1 MQGEVIN
8 LAGVIGGAS
17 TACDNQTQSVLI
29 ECAYFDPESI
39 IGKSLKYDINSDA
52 AYKFERGADINCHE
66 EILRRFIHIVE
77 KHANIINVE
86 IFTKDYSDIKFPEIE
101 YDHDKIIKILGY
113 DISRDKCILFL
124 ENLGFQLNGDYLQV
138 PSFRNDIVGINDIA
152 EEIAR
157 AVGYNQFPNSE
168 LNLVS
173 IETQNNQTK
182 LERCLKSYLTDNG
195 FYEVINNPFTD
206 KNSKDSIA
214 IDNPLDS
221 NRDQMRTSLKD
232 ALIENLLYNEKR
244 QKESIKLFEISDT
257 YFIDENKNIK
267 NIRKLGLIGSGRRGL
282 NYIDFSSK
290 IDSDYFETLLK
301 PYFEE
306 KNIQVLEKD
315 ELNTKNK
322 DDIIYFE
329 TQLSNISKE
338 IFEYSLNYTPKYSY
352 NYEKISDFPISIRD
366 LSFAISDQTKLIDL
380 ENTVLNFNDPF
391 LKDVYVFDFFNN
403 TKKGE
408 LKIGF
413 RFIFQSQDETLK
425 DFQVDN
431 VIKDIVKQALK
442 IESVKIPGL
451 K

>member
-282 NYIDFSSK
+282 NYIDFSNK

-306 KNIQVLEKD
+306 KNIQVLAKD
-315 ELNTKNK
+315 ELNTKK
-322 DDIIYFE
+322 
-329 TQLSNISKE
+329 
-338 IFEYSLNYTPKYSY
+338 
-352 NYEKISDFPISIRD
+352 
-366 LSFAISDQTKLIDL
+366 
-380 ENTVLNFNDPF
+380 
-391 LKDVYVFDFFNN
+391 
-403 TKKGE
+403 
-408 LKIGF
+408 
-413 RFIFQSQDETLK
+413 
-425 DFQVDN
+425 
-431 VIKDIVKQALK
+431 
-442 IESVKIPGL
+442 
-451 K
+451 